1 MLTAEL
7 SERVQKDVGFGGEGE
22 DPVRKGGKAAV
33 VGGVFALMVGGA
45 AYGVHD
51 FVSAMSGDG
60 GGGTGASV
68 PKSGPPDRD
77 EVAETTGKFFAAWE
91 KGQATRAASYTDNAQ
106 DAGALLAAYGDEAH
120 IGDVRITPGTATG
133 TTVPFTVKATVTH
146 AGESAPLTYRSELTV
161 VRGRTTG
168 RALVDWEPSV
178 VHPELRD
185 GDTLVTGES
194 AQPPVEA
201 VGREGTVLTR
211 EEYPSLG
218 PILDTLREKY
228 GEKAGGTPGVEL
240 VVRHADET
248 AADTP
253 LLTLAKGRPG
263 KLRTTLSAGVQAA
276 AEKAVKRFAESSVVA
291 VKPSTGEVLAV
302 ANHRRDGFNAA
313 FQGRV
318 APGSTM
324 KIITAAMLIDNG
336 VTTMNGPAPCP
347 PTATWQSQTFKNLT
361 GLRPNEGA
369 TLAHSFLH
377 SCNTAFVKLVDEEPL
392 TDASLT
398 REAQERFGI
407 GRDDWK
413 TGIVSFDGSVPASGG
428 PDRAANA
435 LGQGQVQMNPLTM
448 ASVTATAVTGAF
460 RQPYLVSPEL
470 DGRRL
475 ARAEGLSASTAA
487 QLKQMMRLTA
497 TQGTAAEAMAGLGG
511 DIGAKT
517 GSAEVDGNDTA
528 DSWFTGFR
536 NDVAAAAMAQ
546 QGGRGGD
553 AAGPIVAA
561 VLRADS

>member
-1 MLTAEL
+1 MG
-7 SERVQKDVGFGGEGE
+7 RGVKV
-22 DPVRKGGKAAV
+22 AV
-33 VGGVFALMVGGA
+33 VGGVFAAMVGGA
-45 AYGVHD
+45 GYGVHTI
-51 FVSAMSGDG
+51 VSAVSGDG
-60 GGGTGASV
+60 GSGAGASET
-68 PKSGPPDRD
+68 KKAGPPDGA

-91 KGQATRAASYTDNAQ
+91 KGRADEAAAYTDDAQ
-106 DAGALLAAYGDEAH
+106 DAGALLTAYGDQAH
-120 IGDVRITPGTATG
+120 IGDVRITPGKAAG
-133 TTVPFTVKATVTH
+133 TTVPFTVRATVSH
-146 AGESAPLTYRSELTV
+146 DGKSEPLAYESELTV

-178 VHPELRD
+178 VHPKLRE

-194 AQPPVEA
+194 AQPPIEA
-201 VGREGTVLTR
+201 VDRDGTVLTK
-211 EEYPSLG
+211 EDHPSLG

-228 GEKAGGTPGVEL
+228 GDEAGGTPGVEL
-240 VVRHADET
+240 VIRHAEGAPGGT

-253 LLTLAKGRPG
+253 LLTLAEGEPGR
-263 KLRTTLSAGVQAA
+263 LRTTLSAGVQAA

-291 VKPSTGEVLAV
+291 LKPSTGEVLAV
-302 ANHRRDGFNAA
+302 ANHREDGFNAA
-313 FQGRV
+313 FQGQV

-324 KIITAAMLIDNG
+324 KIITAAMLMDNG
-336 VTTMNGPAPCP
+336 VTSMNGPAPCP

-369 TLAHSFLH
+369 TLADSFLR

-398 REAQERFGI
+398 REAQERFGL

-413 TGIVSFDGSVPASGG
+413 TGIASFDGSVPAVGG

-435 LGQGQVQMNPLTM
+435 IGQGQVQMNPLNM

-460 RQPYLVSPEL
+460 RQPYLVSPDL

-475 ARAEGLSASTAA
+475 ARAEGLPASTAA

-497 TQGTAAEAMAGLGG
+497 TRGTAQQAMSGLDG

-517 GSAEVDGNDTA
+517 GSAEVDGNA
-528 DSWFTGFR
+528 APDSWFTGFR
-536 NDVAAAAMAQ
+536 DDVAAAAMAQ
-546 QGGRGGD
+546 QGGHGGD

-561 VLRADS
+561 VLRAGS